1 MIRTK
6 TNRLWLSAIALT
18 LLVAGCAS
26 GTSHHNAS
34 ASRTKII
41 AIATTAVHNIPKA
54 SISGMTSAKLI
65 PNPYVSDTKLNW
77 PKEIWAVTYRG
88 NFPVPTPC
96 PSGSKSCKPGS
107 FSFTSATVVINPV
120 TGAVLETVEPAW
132 KS

>member
-1 MIRTK
+1 MLARKI
-6 TNRLWLSAIALT
+6 NGLWFSAIALT
-18 LLVAGCAS
+18 LLVSGCAS
-26 GTSHHNAS
+26 GTSHHSTSTPRAKVIS
-34 ASRTKII
+34 
-41 AIATTAVHNIPKA
+41 IATAAIHNIPKA

-96 PSGSKSCKPGS
+96 PSGTKSCKPGS
-107 FSFTSATVVINPV
+107 FAFTSATVIINPV